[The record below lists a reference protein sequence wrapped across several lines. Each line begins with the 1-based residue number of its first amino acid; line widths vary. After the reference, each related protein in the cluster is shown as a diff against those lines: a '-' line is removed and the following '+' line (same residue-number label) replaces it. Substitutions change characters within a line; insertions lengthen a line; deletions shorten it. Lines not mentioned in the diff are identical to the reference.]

1 MIKTVLVHH
10 LSILTKT
17 PFRLLFLLWMLAS
30 SIHSQAQTSSKSDT
44 VIIVTD
50 TTDFDR
56 LFKRARDIGNQKNYN
71 FARKICY
78 KILEKKPSYYD
89 VRTYIGRT
97 YSWEYAYDAART
109 EFSRVL
115 IEKENDFEALAALID
130 VEYWTNNLDVAS
142 NYLKLAMGYYPTS
155 EPLMLKK
162 AKILLRQ
169 GDKEA
174 AALSLRRVLD
184 LNPGN
189 KEAID
194 MLNSMSDSRL
204 SNRFSISY
212 ANDYFDTRDPHKL
225 AAIEIGRSFSFGSL
239 IYRASYAEKF
249 DKKGV
254 QAEADGYLRIIKS
267 NYFYVNLGYS
277 DSRIFPDFR
286 AAIESFQKLPA
297 SFELSV
303 GYRYLRFSP
312 PGTSIYTAS
321 LGKYYRNYWF
331 AFRTYLTPKV
341 SIGTENFL
349 QKTSQ
354 TYILNI
360 RNYFSDADNYLGI
373 RIGKGQS
380 PDERKLSDAD
390 TPRLNSVQA
399 GLEYQRRTFG
409 RWVAKGEVT
418 VGQEELNSGYLNR
431 ISIGVQMKTVF

>member
-1 MIKTVLVHH
+1 MTVQGPLIKSLFNISSRFLIPVM
-10 LSILTKT
+10 
-17 PFRLLFLLWMLAS
+17 LLLCSLNGK
-30 SIHSQAQTSSKSDT
+30 AQTNQKSDT

-56 LFKRARDIGNQKNYN
+56 LFKRAREIGGQKNYN
-71 FARKICY
+71 FARRICY

-115 IEKENDFEALAALID
+115 IEKENDFEALSALID
-130 VEYWTNNLDVAS
+130 VEYWTNNLDVAM
-142 NYLKLAMGYYPTS
+142 NYLRLAMGYYPTS
-155 EPLMLKK
+155 EALMIKK

-174 AALSLRRVLD
+174 AALSLRRALD

-189 KEAID
+189 KDAIVL
-194 MLNSMSDSRL
+194 LNSMSDSRL
-204 SNRFSISY
+204 SNRFSASY
-212 ANDYFDTRDPHKL
+212 NTDYFNARDPQKL
-225 AAIEIGRSFSFGSL
+225 ASIEIGRSFVFGSI

-249 DKKGV
+249 NNNGL
-254 QAEADGYLRIIKS
+254 QAEADGYLRFVKS
-267 NYFYVNLGYS
+267 NYLYVNLGFS
-277 DSRIFPDFR
+277 DSKVFPDLR
-286 AAIESFQKLPA
+286 AGVEIFQKLPS
-297 SFELSV
+297 SFELSG

-341 SIGTENFL
+341 SLGTEKFL

-360 RNYFSDADNYLGI
+360 RNYFDDADNYLGI
-373 RIGKGQS
+373 RISRGQS
-380 PDERKLSDAD
+380 PDEQKLAYTN
-390 TPRLNSVQA
+390 TPLFKTIQG
-399 GLEYQRRTFG
+399 GLEYQRRIFG
-409 RWVAKGEVT
+409 RWIMKGEIGVA
-418 VGQEELNSGYLNR
+418 EEEIREGTFQQRLSM
-431 ISIGVQMKTVF
+431 GVQMKTVF